1 MESAMVASLSYQNG
15 QKARSH
21 PLLSLAG
28 LIELPPSPL
37 FGTDGIRGQ
46 VGELLT
52 APLALQIGF
61 WAGQVFKNQIC
72 SAKIGRA
79 HV

>member
-1 MESAMVASLSYQNG
+1 MVASLSYQNG

-21 PLLSLAG
+21 PLLSLTG

-61 WAGQVFKNQIC
+61 WAGQVFKKSGWCHQTGDYR
-72 SAKIGRA
+72 SRFA
-79 HV
+79 